1 MYEKWPEDLYP
12 QGKNDKFIF
21 DKHSKG
27 AKLLFF
33 PCSEEMYR
41 YDQFFTYMDIFYIP

>member
-12 QGKNDKFIF
+12 QVYNHFGF

-33 PCSEEMYR
+33 PCSEEMY
-41 YDQFFTYMDIFYIP
+41 DQFFTYMDIFYIP